1 MCIIVVK
8 PKHKELQ
15 NKNILERCFTSNKD
29 GAGYMFVDK
38 ANDVVEI
45 KKGFMNFNDFYK
57 SLIEDYKKYKLKD
70 QTLVMHF
77 RIGTSGKSA
86 TGCTHPFPV
95 TTEYSEMEKVR
106 TTTNIGVCH
115 NGIVSMFNSYANTH
129 SDTQIYIKNVI
140 APIIKLKLNAYMFDD
155 IQNLILKTTNSK
167 WVFLDKFDNYY
178 TIGEFINDDGYLYS
192 NTSYK
197 PIQYVYTPKYNY
209 YDDYDDYDNYDY
221 KNWFKYKAK
230 SSYKQDTKTPLA
242 LPQAKEPSDIIYKP
256 LKKGMALIGGNTYV
270 ELVQD
275 KEYYIDKNYN
285 AYTLNKQTDKF
296 DKVLSNCIIY
306 NNTSLATRVD
316 YSELGVKYV

>member
-8 PKHKELQ
+8 PKHKKLQ
-15 NKNILERCFTSNKD
+15 DKALLERCFKSNKD
-29 GAGYMFVDK
+29 GAGYMFVNK
-38 ANDVVEI
+38 ENDVVEI
-45 KKGFMNFNDFYK
+45 KKGFMNFDGFYK
-57 SLIEDYKKYKLKD
+57 AVCEDYKKYKLKD

-95 TTEYSEMEKVR
+95 TTEYSEMEQVR
-106 TTTNIGVCH
+106 STTNIGVCH
-115 NGIVSMFNSYANTH
+115 NGIVSMFNSYTNNH

-192 NTSYK
+192 NSSYK
-197 PIQYVYTPKYNY
+197 PVQYVYTPKYDY
-209 YDDYDDYDNYDY
+209 YDDYDYD
-221 KNWFKYKAK
+221 KWWSTKVR
-230 SSYKQDTKTPLA
+230 SSYKQNTKTPLA
-242 LPQAKEPSDIIYKP
+242 LPQSKEPSDIIYKP

-270 ELVQD
+270 ELAQD

-296 DKVLSNCIIY
+296 DKVFSNCIIY
-306 NNTSLATRVD
+306 NNTSLSKRVE
-316 YSELGVKYV
+316 YNELGVKYV